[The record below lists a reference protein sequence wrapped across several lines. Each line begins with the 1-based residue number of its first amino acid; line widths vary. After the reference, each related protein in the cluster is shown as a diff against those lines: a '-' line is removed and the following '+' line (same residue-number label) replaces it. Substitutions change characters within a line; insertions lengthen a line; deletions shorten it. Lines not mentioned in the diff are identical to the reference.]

1 MIGVRQCENEYI
13 NCVKRFACTF
23 TKYPDLFALLDSL
36 PEARRY
42 FDRLPAYAQEHIAAR
57 AAGVNSYESLVDYAE
72 NVLRGD
78 G

>member
-1 MIGVRQCENEYI
+1 M
-13 NCVKRFACTF
+13 
-23 TKYPDLFALLDSL
+23 KYSDLFALLDSQ

-42 FDRLPAYAQEHIAAR
+42 FDRLPDYAQEHIASR
-57 AAGVNSYESLVDYAE
+57 AGSVNSYESLVDYAE